1 MKILYLGLFRFPEGD
16 AAASRVLNNIRIFR
30 DLGHSIHVL
39 SFGGKY
45 REEDCVEGRYIYDN
59 ISYKISNDIDT
70 HSWSERILRY
80 TYPYPNARRIIRSTI
95 KEYDILIVY
104 NNITNEYVFAEY
116 L

>member
-45 REEDCVEGRYIYDN
+45 REEDCVEGSIFMIIFRIRLVMTL
-59 ISYKISNDIDT
+59 IHILGLKESYVT
-70 HSWSERILRY
+70 H
-80 TYPYPNARRIIRSTI
+80 
-95 KEYDILIVY
+95 ILILMP
-104 NNITNEYVFAEY
+104 EG
-116 L
+116 